1 MGATTRRMSASY
13 PQISPAVS
21 TTPWCSRVSISTFA
35 AARGISVLGRNG
47 VGKTTL
53 LTTIVGHATLHDGRI
68 FLDGAD
74 VSATPIHRPNALGLG
89 NVPQEREI
97 FPSLTVDENLAVAA
111 RPGKWTAGAVYGM
124 FPRLNERRDNYGDRI
139 SGGEQQMLAVGR
151 ALVGNPTVLLLDEPS
166 EGLAPLIVEELQAT
180 FARLRDEEAMA
191 IVMVEQNASIALS
204 FAERCIVMDRGA
216 IVYDGDSA
224 DLRDDRARLNRL
236 IGVSL

>member
-1 MGATTRRMSASY
+1 
-13 PQISPAVS
+13 
-21 TTPWCSRVSISTFA
+21 
-35 AARGISVLGRNG
+35 
-47 VGKTTL
+47 
-53 LTTIVGHATLHDGRI
+53 
-68 FLDGAD
+68 
-74 VSATPIHRPNALGLG
+74 
-89 NVPQEREI
+89 
-97 FPSLTVDENLAVAA
+97 
-111 RPGKWTAGAVYGM
+111 
-124 FPRLNERRDNYGDRI
+124 
-139 SGGEQQMLAVGR
+139 MLAVGR